1 MDFNLGSNKI
11 TDSELMTCNEIIRL
25 LMKYYSDRI
34 VGQEKL
40 GKALLITLM
49 TNNHIL
55 LESVPGLAKT
65 TAAKVMTDAVCG
77 KFSRIQCTPDLLPSD
92 IVGTQIFNQANNT
105 FETKQGPVFANFVL
119 LDEIN
124 RSSAKTQSAM
134 LEAMQERQVTIG
146 GALYALP
153 EIFMV
158 IATQN
163 PIEQEGT
170 YLLAEAQLDRFLLKE
185 KLNYPGIIEEIE
197 ILNRIE
203 NNIFLDT
210 QAILPLKEIIF
221 LQDVTKDVYL
231 SNAMK
236 EYIVKLVQ
244 ETREPEKIISKELAS
259 YITLGSSTRGA
270 IAFMEAS
277 KALALINRKDI
288 CNTR

>member
-1 MDFNLGSNKI
+1 M
-11 TDSELMTCNEIIRL
+11 
-25 LMKYYSDRI
+25 
-34 VGQEKL
+34 
-40 GKALLITLM
+40 
-49 TNNHIL
+49 
-55 LESVPGLAKT
+55 
-65 TAAKVMTDAVCG
+65 
-77 KFSRIQCTPDLLPSD
+77 
-92 IVGTQIFNQANNT
+92 
-105 FETKQGPVFANFVL
+105 

-244 ETREPEKIISKELAS
+244 ATREPEKIISKELAS